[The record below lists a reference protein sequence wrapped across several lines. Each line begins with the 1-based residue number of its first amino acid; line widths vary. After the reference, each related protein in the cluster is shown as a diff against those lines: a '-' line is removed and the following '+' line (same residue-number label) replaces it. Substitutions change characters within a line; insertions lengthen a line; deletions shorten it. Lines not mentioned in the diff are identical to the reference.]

1 VPAERPAAIVLRN
14 GVAIDDPLGTA
25 LGFFRTDAA
34 YRVYDGLPV
43 AADTTIS
50 ESDIRVANRG
60 GARISAAEVAALLA
74 RRAGLE
80 AALRRIPPTASL
92 CDPEDEISWAALAD
106 LYRAADGVRGVGLG
120 KLTKFLH
127 KKRPRLVPMLDTVVV
142 RYLRSV
148 DELPPDGTALGELA
162 TALTRSFKR
171 DLDPNLAAIR
181 AVQRELA
188 ARGVELTEC
197 RLLDLFVWEHAG
209 PSGAA
214 S

>member
-1 VPAERPAAIVLRN
+1 VPAAIVLRN
-14 GVAIDDPLGTA
+14 GVVVENPLRAA

-43 AADTTIS
+43 VADATIS
-50 ESDIRVANRG
+50 ETDIRAANRG
-60 GARISAAEVAALLA
+60 GARISAAEVAALLE
-74 RRAGLE
+74 RRALFE
-80 AALRRIPPTASL
+80 AALARIPPAANL
-92 CDPEDEISWAALAD
+92 CDPADEIPWAALAD
-106 LYRAADGVRGVGLG
+106 LYGAADGVRGIGLG

-127 KKRPRLVPMLDTVVV
+127 KKRPQLVPMLDTVVV

-148 DELPPDGTALGELA
+148 DDLPPAGTALGELA

-171 DLDPNLAAIR
+171 DLDPNLDALR

-197 RLLDLFVWEHAG
+197 RLLDLLVWKHAE

>member
-1 VPAERPAAIVLRN
+1 VPAAIVLRN
-14 GVAIDDPLGTA
+14 GVVVENPLRAA

-34 YRVYDGLPV
+34 YRVYDGIPV
-43 AADTTIS
+43 APDATIS
-50 ESDIRVANRG
+50 EGDIRAANRG
-60 GARISAAEVAALLA
+60 GARISAAEVAALLE
-74 RRAGLE
+74 RRSTFE
-80 AALRRIPPTASL
+80 AALARIPPAASL
-92 CDPEDEISWAALAD
+92 CDYDDEIPWRALAD
-106 LYRAADGVRGVGLG
+106 MYGTADGVRGVGLG

-127 KKRPRLVPMLDTVVV
+127 KKRPQLVPMLDTVVV
-142 RYLRSV
+142 RYLHSV
-148 DELPPDGTALGELA
+148 DDLPAKEAPLGELA

-171 DLDPNLAAIR
+171 DLDPNLDALR

-197 RLLDLFVWEHAG
+197 RLLDLLVWKHAE

>member
-1 VPAERPAAIVLRN
+1 VPAAIVLRN
-14 GVAIDDPLGTA
+14 GVVVEDPLRAA

-43 AADTTIS
+43 AADATIS
-50 ESDIRVANRG
+50 EDDIRAANRG
-60 GARISAAEVAALLA
+60 GARISAAEVAALLE
-74 RRAGLE
+74 RRSTFE
-80 AALRRIPPTASL
+80 AALARIPPAASL
-92 CDPEDEISWAALAD
+92 CDSERRIPWRALAD
-106 LYRAADGVRGVGLG
+106 LCAAAEGVRGIGLG

-148 DELPPDGTALGELA
+148 DELPPQSAPLGELA
-162 TALTRSFKR
+162 TELTRSFKR
-171 DLDPNLAAIR
+171 DLDPNLTTIR
-181 AVQRELA
+181 AVQAELA
-188 ARGVELTEC
+188 GRGLDLTEC
-197 RLLDLFVWEHAG
+197 RLLDLLVWVHAG

>member
-1 VPAERPAAIVLRN
+1 VPAAIVLRS
-14 GVAIDDPLGTA
+14 GFTIEDPLNTA

-43 AADTTIS
+43 AADATIS
-50 ESDIRVANRG
+50 EPDIRVANCG
-60 GARISAAEVAALLA
+60 GARISAAEVAALLE
-74 RRAGLE
+74 RRAAFE
-80 AALRRIPPTASL
+80 AALARIPPPASL
-92 CDPEDEISWAALAD
+92 SNPDDEIPWPALAD
-106 LYRAADGVRGVGLG
+106 LYGAAEGVRGVGLA

-127 KKRPRLVPMLDTVVV
+127 KKRPALIPMLDSVVV

-148 DELPPDGTALGELA
+148 DELPPAGTALGELA

-188 ARGVELTEC
+188 ASGYELTEC
-197 RLLDLFVWEHAG
+197 RLLDLFVWEHAD